1 MKTQTKHS
9 LTHLFLLGLLAM
21 VLLAAC
27 GMAVPAASAAPTEA
41 DAVAMIAEAP
51 DAVATA
57 VPTAPI
63 VAAPVGNG
71 AGPGQARGSG
81 AGPGQGQGTP
91 VAPTGELS
99 AAEAEALQ
107 FMREEEKM
115 ARDVYLALYAIWGVP
130 VFDNIAASEQAHMDA
145 VGYLLDSFGI
155 TDPAAGQAQGV
166 FTNPD
171 LQALHDQFVS
181 QGSAS
186 LAAALLAAGAIE
198 ETDIL
203 DLQARLA
210 QSENTAVIQVFEN
223 LLAGSENHLRA
234 FAGNYERQAGEAYQP
249 QLLSQEA
256 YLAIINATSGRG
268 MGPGRSNPGSGQPG
282 TASRAAAWVTPTT
295 AAARAAAPVTRA
307 APAKGAAAP
316 AAATRTSAAGAPR
329 ATHPPQT
336 TPPVTM

>member
-9 LTHLFLLGLLAM
+9 RPTYSAR
-21 VLLAAC
+21 
-27 GMAVPAASAAPTEA
+27 PAGHGPVGRLRHGRARASAAPTEA

-63 VAAPVGNG
+63 VAAPLGNG
-71 AGPGQARGSG
+71 AGPGQGNPPGSG

-234 FAGNYERQAGEAYQP
+234 FAGNYERQPGEAYQP

-282 TASRAAAWVTPTT
+282 DGQPGSGLGNPDNRGGQG
-295 AAARAAAPVTRA
+295 R
-307 APAKGAAAP
+307 GAGNQGGP
-316 AAATRTSAAGAPR
+316 GEGRGGPGGGN
-329 ATHPPQT
+329 QN
-336 TPPVTM
+336 